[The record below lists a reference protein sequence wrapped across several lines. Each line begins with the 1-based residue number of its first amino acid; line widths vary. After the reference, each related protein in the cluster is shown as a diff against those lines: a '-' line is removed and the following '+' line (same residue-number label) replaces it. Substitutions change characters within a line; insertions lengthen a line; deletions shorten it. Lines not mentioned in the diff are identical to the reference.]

1 MKHCDGRWKR
11 HRIRGSRRV
20 CSDEVLQC
28 STHRLLKSTLVF
40 KFLVHLYVFSAY
52 IHQLKWLKV
61 HWTRDYESKLEL
73 KCKGRDSPPDTAQWW
88 WWWWRGGRDDQHM
101 SSLSAQLESVRE
113 RELMWVRR
121 EGLPCWKFLCVTHVR
136 SEGPPVILTHPS
148 WEIPLRSAPKHT
160 RKTRTRLYP
169 TGAPP
174 QLSLTH
180 ARTRTHARTHTLT
193 HTLPTGCS
201 GVRCSAMA
209 GVRMR
214 HPSWTSRS
222 KNWETRE
229 PATHTQREREREGGG
244 VEDSIAERERERGGK
259 LAGKSSFRSCDDLLI
274 YMDVSSFSS
283 FF

>member
-1 MKHCDGRWKR
+1 MADGNAT
-11 HRIRGSRRV
+11 GSE
-20 CSDEVLQC
+20 DLGMFVLMRFFNAVL
-28 STHRLLKSTLVF
+28 S
-40 KFLVHLYVFSAY
+40 VFSQINFGVQVSCAFVCFL
-52 IHQLKWLKV
+52 QLKWLKV

-73 KCKGRDSPPDTAQWW
+73 KCKGRDSPPDTAQWWWW

-180 ARTRTHARTHTLT
+180 AHARTHAHT
-193 HTLPTGCS
+193 HTHAHTADGMQRGPVLSDGMC
-201 GVRCSAMA
+201 A
-209 GVRMR
+209 
-214 HPSWTSRS
+214 HETSILNQSLQELRDPRAS
-222 KNWETRE
+222 D
-229 PATHTQREREREGGG
+229 THTEGEREREGGG
-244 VEDSIAERERERGGK
+244 VEDGIAERERGGK